1 MSMKKKVL
9 IFFNEKKIR
18 KIPIIFDIENWLWKS
33 NFGLFDS
40 LPLQFSK
47 FGNYSWFVA
56 KNLSNFVSLSWKLH
70 NRYCHDLSAIANPGE
85 ANEDDINIDADD
97 AQDTSDAPTKCVQQT
112 LSLNIK
118 AQIQFIDFEGRSD
131 GESVMKLIQQV
142 CKFGN

>member
-1 MSMKKKVL
+1 MYPHH
-9 IFFNEKKIR
+9 EEKIR
-18 KIPIIFDIENWLWKS
+18 WDDYGEIIKPEDWI
-33 NFGLFDS
+33 D
-40 LPLQFSK
+40 P
-47 FGNYSWFVA
+47 
-56 KNLSNFVSLSWKLH
+56 
-70 NRYCHDLSAIANPGE
+70 SAIANPGE

-142 CKFGN
+142 YNNTIMFISVVKRCNIEHRVSIMAK

>member
-1 MSMKKKVL
+1 MYPHH
-9 IFFNEKKIR
+9 EEKIR
-18 KIPIIFDIENWLWKS
+18 WDDYGEIIKPEDWI
-33 NFGLFDS
+33 DT
-40 LPLQFSK
+40 
-47 FGNYSWFVA
+47 
-56 KNLSNFVSLSWKLH
+56 
-70 NRYCHDLSAIANPGE
+70 SAIANPGE

-142 CKFGN
+142 ILKISFLTAVSEHKFISVSTNCLLN